1 MANPYEILGIR
12 PTDSLDAAEAAYHRL
27 VRSQHPDLHHAEGPE
42 AVARAEQ
49 LTLALNE
56 AIAAVRLDHRYRDQG
71 TATSTANP
79 ADGWSTTT
87 GWAGSGSGPGSSR
100 PGGAGA
106 PGHDGFARAET
117 RPRGDS
123 TAPPPPG
130 PEDPW
135 AGAWVNDHAAGADC
149 PFCGLHIADL
159 DSFDAHLF
167 EVHEFRVF
175 NERRTSWFGWSPS
188 RTTREVLTLIGLALA
203 SAALLALTR
212 LVAISPVWWFLL
224 WLVIVA
230 TVGTSTFGYRNRR

>member
-12 PTDSLDAAEAAYHRL
+12 PTDSLDAAETAYHRL

-56 AIAAVRLDHRYRDQG
+56 AIAAVRLDHRYRDQDA
-71 TATSTANP
+71 ATSRANH
-79 ADGWSTTT
+79 ADGWSAT
-87 GWAGSGSGPGSSR
+87 GRSGAGPGPGSSR
-100 PGGAGA
+100 SGAAGA
-106 PGHDGFARAET
+106 PGPDGFARAET
-117 RPRGDS
+117 RPRRDQTG
-123 TAPPPPG
+123 PPPPG
-130 PEDPW
+130 PEAPG

-175 NERRTSWFGWSPS
+175 NERGASWFGWSPS
-188 RTTREVLTLIGLALA
+188 RTTRDVLTVVGLAVA
-203 SAALLALTR
+203 SVALLALTR
-212 LVAISPVWWFLL
+212 LVSISPMWWFLL

-230 TVGTSTFGYRNRR
+230 TVWTTTFGSRSRR